1 MSEDSEWTALENEIA
16 GCTLCPLWRG
26 RNRTVPGEG
35 NRHARVMFVG
45 EGPGA
50 QEDLQGRPFVGAAGQ
65 LLDRMLESIHL
76 DRKEVY
82 IANVV
87 KCRPPQNRTP
97 TEGEAEI
104 CLRYLRRQTALIRP
118 RISVCLGTPAARAV
132 ISPDA
137 RISAVRGKWIERKGF
152 WLLGTYH
159 PAALL
164 RDERH
169 KVAAWNDLV
178 MLREKLREL
187 DMEAQDDEV
196 F

>member
-1 MSEDSEWTALENEIA
+1 MSETEWDVLENEI
-16 GCTLCPLWRG
+16 GNCTLCPLWSG
-26 RNRTVPGEG
+26 RTRAVPGEG
-35 NRHARVMFVG
+35 SRQAKVMFVG

-76 DRKEVY
+76 AREEVY
-82 IANVV
+82 ITNVV
-87 KCRPPQNRTP
+87 KCRPPKNRTP
-97 TEGEAEI
+97 TDVESEI

-118 RISVCLGTPAARAV
+118 RIIVCLGTPAAKAV
-132 ISPDA
+132 IAPDA
-137 RISAVRGKWIERKGF
+137 RISAVRGRWFERKGF
-152 WLLGTYH
+152 LLLGTYH

-164 RDERH
+164 RDERL

-178 MLREKLREL
+178 MLREKLKEL
-187 DMEAQDDEV
+187 ETEVQDDEV